1 MHLTEGVNMNGS
13 EIIHVNIGGT
23 VYTTTRATLCRYPD
37 SMLGAMFRG
46 DIPSRLDHNGHYFI
60 DRDGETFKYIL
71 NFLRSTKLSLPNDFK
86 EYDLLLCEANFY
98 QIRPLIELILHMQEE
113 SSRNKSHS
121 HYLEI
126 IEVRIGTTATM
137 PSKNSRVKTI
147 MIGRKD
153 VILSLPTQLIGE
165 EAIERLVMANKMDFV
180 ELELNSSNIRL
191 RLAETLKNSNWELLE
206 SNLSSSSSTSNGSGT
221 AANITIEQTY
231 RDRWMLNLPKIKK
244 FVTYMLIHFF
254 FFISADGH
262 QKNLVVVD
270 PIGELKIILTCILL
284 NVLFQVIIEFPHWKY
299 VIMKPRNTVFKH

>member
-1 MHLTEGVNMNGS
+1 MRGDMHLDLNDSFNMNGA
-13 EIIHVNIGGT
+13 EIIHLNVGGT
-23 VYTTTRATLCRYPD
+23 VYTTTRSTLCRYPD

-60 DRDGETFKYIL
+60 DRDGECFKYIL

-86 EYDLLLCEANFY
+86 DYDLLLCEADFY
-98 QIRPLIELILHMQEE
+98 QIRPLIELIAHMELE
-113 SSRNKSHS
+113 SSANKSHS

-126 IEVRIGTTATM
+126 IEVRIGSAATM

-165 EAIERLVMANKMDFV
+165 EAIERLDMTNGMDYV
-180 ELELNSSNIRL
+180 ELELNSPNIRL

-206 SNLSSSSSTSNGSGT
+206 SNLSSSSSTSNGSGL
-221 AANITIEQTY
+221 ASNITMEQTY

-244 FVTYMLIHFF
+244 FVTYM
-254 FFISADGH
+254 
-262 QKNLVVVD
+262 
-270 PIGELKIILTCILL
+270 
-284 NVLFQVIIEFPHWKY
+284 
-299 VIMKPRNTVFKH
+299 